1 MSNELTRRN
10 FVDAAAGMA
19 VATMGATVFFN
30 SEGQVTPAKAL
41 ITNDVPPLAGVD
53 GVTQADQIAAV
64 NPDWVDPTTLDDLLV
79 KVRDETPTNGDV
91 TFEDGTVIP
100 EVYVALRNRINRMG
114 KGFGGTPDAT
124 SYELIMHLWS
134 EEDAQHELEMPMLST
149 FNAYDYSVCSGRP
162 EEECAEI
169 LKDMASR
176 CLIYHMVRGGA
187 DYYMLLPHVN
197 GWWEFTE
204 LKAYFDAEAEGK
216 DPIYDGVAEYN
227 KYNTW
232 STEGAGIDDFD
243 NTFPLFRSYPIS
255 KDVIAEDEFAP
266 YNDWRAIIKRHKTI
280 TVSPCQCRIMW
291 DAIGVPTPEG
301 LPKRTCLSLGEV
313 AEYFLENGIGEQI
326 TQDEAIAIY
335 EDAIDHGMVIESIA
349 TKDADIM
356 CCCHGSACGN
366 LMGFKGMAAN
376 GMNAWKNFNAYV
388 LDYDAEKCIKCG
400 ACVERCPM
408 EAIAF
413 GDDGTCTHNLACV
426 RCGQCVAVC
435 PADAR
440 ILTARDDFPELPDDY
455 LDSHRTLAKERMAR
469 GAISDYVG

>member
-1 MSNELTRRN
+1 
-10 FVDAAAGMA
+10 
-19 VATMGATVFFN
+19 
-30 SEGQVTPAKAL
+30 
-41 ITNDVPPLAGVD
+41 
-53 GVTQADQIAAV
+53 
-64 NPDWVDPTTLDDLLV
+64 
-79 KVRDETPTNGDV
+79 
-91 TFEDGTVIP
+91 
-100 EVYVALRNRINRMG
+100 
-114 KGFGGTPDAT
+114 
-124 SYELIMHLWS
+124 
-134 EEDAQHELEMPMLST
+134 
-149 FNAYDYSVCSGRP
+149 
-162 EEECAEI
+162 
-169 LKDMASR
+169 
-176 CLIYHMVRGGA
+176 MVRGGA

>member
-1 MSNELTRRN
+1 
-10 FVDAAAGMA
+10 
-19 VATMGATVFFN
+19 
-30 SEGQVTPAKAL
+30 
-41 ITNDVPPLAGVD
+41 
-53 GVTQADQIAAV
+53 
-64 NPDWVDPTTLDDLLV
+64 
-79 KVRDETPTNGDV
+79 
-91 TFEDGTVIP
+91 
-100 EVYVALRNRINRMG
+100 
-114 KGFGGTPDAT
+114 
-124 SYELIMHLWS
+124 
-134 EEDAQHELEMPMLST
+134 
-149 FNAYDYSVCSGRP
+149 
-162 EEECAEI
+162 
-169 LKDMASR
+169 
-176 CLIYHMVRGGA
+176 
-187 DYYMLLPHVN
+187 
-197 GWWEFTE
+197 
-204 LKAYFDAEAEGK
+204 
-216 DPIYDGVAEYN
+216 
-227 KYNTW
+227 
-232 STEGAGIDDFD
+232 
-243 NTFPLFRSYPIS
+243 
-255 KDVIAEDEFAP
+255 
-266 YNDWRAIIKRHKTI
+266 
-280 TVSPCQCRIMW
+280 MW